1 MLTSFASEAWSQRYL
16 IKFIVCDYVLLMLCH
31 LLLPS
36 TVREFKMNSHV
47 PACGLEATQLTYVL
61 YAFCTIHVNVANALC
76 YSTSKGIHC
85 TRTVVWDF
93 ELRLGSLC
101 QKVAT
106 TFKYVISTF
115 SAAQSRCFTKCRH
128 LQDVR
133 VWKRRTCNAL
143 YLQLRTATWA
153 WTQLLAHRVSVVWR
167 AADFTEGASQSLY
180 CHRMVHQSWA
190 GVKMEQNSFYCFD

>member
-1 MLTSFASEAWSQRYL
+1 MFEQVTGRCCYLGATVQTMTTAKQAMLTSFASEAWSQRYL

-85 TRTVVWDF
+85 TRTVV
-93 ELRLGSLC
+93 
-101 QKVAT
+101 
-106 TFKYVISTF
+106 
-115 SAAQSRCFTKCRH
+115 
-128 LQDVR
+128 
-133 VWKRRTCNAL
+133 
-143 YLQLRTATWA
+143 
-153 WTQLLAHRVSVVWR
+153 
-167 AADFTEGASQSLY
+167 
-180 CHRMVHQSWA
+180 
-190 GVKMEQNSFYCFD
+190 